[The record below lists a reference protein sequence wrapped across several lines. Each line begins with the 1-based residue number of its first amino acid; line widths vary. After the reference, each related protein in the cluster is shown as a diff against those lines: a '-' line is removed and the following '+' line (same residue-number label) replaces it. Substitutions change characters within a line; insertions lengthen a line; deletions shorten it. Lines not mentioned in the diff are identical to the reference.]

1 MTKEAKKL
9 LEVLKLQKKIVPEI
23 MELLQ
28 KRYNI
33 LRTLY
38 YYQPVGRR
46 ILSNNLNIGERVV
59 RTEIDFLKEQNLINV
74 NSSGMTLTAEG
85 ELIIDKLKEFIHE
98 LKGLSDIEIYLKKEF
113 RLKDVII
120 VPGDIEEDKTVV
132 NELGR
137 VAALYTKSIIKDGSI
152 IALTGGSTIEGLID
166 NMPKVTNLNNL
177 LVVPA
182 RGGIGRNVDIQS
194 STLAAKLAKKIGAS
208 YKLLHV
214 PDNLSDTSLKTILNE
229 KDIKDVIDSIHH
241 TDILIYGIGKADE
254 MGRRRGMSEE
264 VINTLKELGAV
275 GEAFGYYFNNKGQIV
290 YSTPTIGIKIDD
302 INKVKNLIAI
312 AGGKSKASAIASIE
326 SNEYS
331 QNSVLITDEGAALAI
346 VDLIS

>member
-1 MTKEAKKL
+1 L
-9 LEVLKLQKKIVPEI
+9 LEIIKLQKKIVPEI
-23 MELLQ
+23 VELLE

-46 ILSNNLNIGERVV
+46 ILSNNLSIGERSV
-59 RTEIDFLKEQNLINV
+59 RTELDFLKEQNLINV
-74 NSSGMTLTAEG
+74 NTSGMTLTPEG

-98 LKGLSDIEIYLKKEF
+98 LKGLTDIEVFLKNKLN
-113 RLKDVII
+113 LKDVII
-120 VPGDIEEDKTVV
+120 VPGDIEEDKTVL

-137 VAALYTKSIIKDGSI
+137 IAALYIKSIIKDGSI
-152 IALTGGSTIEGLID
+152 ISLTGGSTIQALID
-166 NMPKVTNLNNL
+166 NMPKVNNISNL

-214 PDNLSDTSLKTILNE
+214 PDNLSDTALKTILNE

-254 MGRRRGMSEE
+254 MARRRGMSEE
-264 VINTLKELGAV
+264 IINTLNELGTA
-275 GEAFGYYFNNKGQIV
+275 GEAFGYYFDNKGEIV

-302 INKVKNLIAI
+302 INQVKNLIAI
-312 AGGKSKASAIASIE
+312 AGGKSKACAIAAIE
-326 SNEYS
+326 SNKYS
-331 QNSVLITDEGAALAI
+331 HGSVLIIDEGAALAI
-346 VDLIS
+346 ADLIS